1 MLHSDGSL
9 NITTSVNL
17 GDNEKAY
24 FGTSNDL
31 HIYHDASASY
41 IDETGTGSL
50 YIRSNGTQV
59 FITDSTSSNHVAR
72 FTPGGEATLYNA
84 GNIKL
89 QTTGTGVDVTGDLQ
103 ADGVNIGTT
112 SSVGSLTVSEDTTD
126 LASFEVPAQSNSL
139 RIRHTSGGNMR
150 FGMTTS
156 HNLSLMTN
164 AVDRVTVNNSGFIGI
179 GQSSPQKI
187 LHITKNN
194 SDGVIVLDANGVTTD
209 HQICFSKNYGTG
221 GTTGGNYWGIGVD
234 GSENKLVFAYDPNAQ
249 ASLSADA
256 KVVLDSSGNVGI
268 GIANPDTLLHVYGQ
282 GKFENNLILNENNP
296 ALVAPSGDLRIFTGG
311 SEKVRITSSGNVGI
325 GDQAPSEKLNVAGNV
340 MLEGSE
346 GFVYLTNVGTGN
358 NGIYVRGNTAGSFL
372 RSHSTGDFTWEV
384 TGSEQM
390 RLNPTGLGIG
400 GSPAHKL
407 DIFGNGSQLNF
418 NDANSRITFAGHRA
432 LEGNTAGTNLQVGEG
447 YSGITLQANVTVTG
461 NLSATG
467 SISGVGK
474 VAQLLVGEQTATQG
488 SSSQSFTD
496 TGITVNITPTSSS
509 SKIYVLASVQVGG
522 QSGQRFGAR
531 FVRVNSGAS
540 TVIGN
545 GNAAGSRQLVSA
557 AGSGSS
563 GNQLDASLTMQT
575 LDTPA
580 TTNTLTY
587 KVQML
592 SENTTN
598 YEINRSY
605 ADADSTTVFR
615 ASSQICVMEILQ

>member
-1 MLHSDGSL
+1 
-9 NITTSVNL
+9 
-17 GDNEKAY
+17 
-24 FGTSNDL
+24 
-31 HIYHDASASY
+31 
-41 IDETGTGSL
+41 
-50 YIRSNGTQV
+50 
-59 FITDSTSSNHVAR
+59 
-72 FTPGGEATLYNA
+72 
-84 GNIKL
+84 
-89 QTTGTGVDVTGDLQ
+89 
-103 ADGVNIGTT
+103 
-112 SSVGSLTVSEDTTD
+112 
-126 LASFEVPAQSNSL
+126 
-139 RIRHTSGGNMR
+139 
-150 FGMTTS
+150 
-156 HNLSLMTN
+156 
-164 AVDRVTVNNSGFIGI
+164 
-179 GQSSPQKI
+179 
-187 LHITKNN
+187 
-194 SDGVIVLDANGVTTD
+194 
-209 HQICFSKNYGTG
+209 
-221 GTTGGNYWGIGVD
+221 
-234 GSENKLVFAYDPNAQ
+234 
-249 ASLSADA
+249 
-256 KVVLDSSGNVGI
+256 
-268 GIANPDTLLHVYGQ
+268 
-282 GKFENNLILNENNP
+282 
-296 ALVAPSGDLRIFTGG
+296 
-311 SEKVRITSSGNVGI
+311 
-325 GDQAPSEKLNVAGNV
+325 
-340 MLEGSE
+340 
-346 GFVYLTNVGTGN
+346 VYLTNVGTGN
-358 NGIYVRGNTAGSFL
+358 SGIYVRGNTANSFL

-407 DIFGNGSQLNF
+407 DIIGSGSQLNF
-418 NDANSRITFAGHRA
+418 NDSNSRITFAGHRA
-432 LEGNTAGTNLQVGEG
+432 LEGNTAGTSLQVGEG
-447 YSGITLQANVTVTG
+447 YTNIALQGNVTVTG